1 MGADMSL
8 DVDMAFGADM
18 AFGVVGADVLG
29 GPRARGVPEA
39 SPMSFP
45 TSLQLPLPPSFPGHV
60 PAPQICYNSALMSDS
75 TLTHVRNIG
84 IVAHIDAG
92 KTTTTER
99 ILFYTGKI
107 HKTGEVHEG
116 DTTTDF
122 MIQEKERGITIQSA
136 AISCTWKDWAINI
149 IDTPGHVDFTMEVER
164 SLRVLDGAVCVFCA
178 VGGVQPQSETVWR
191 QADRYHVP
199 RVAFVNK
206 MDRMGADFGRVVEEI
221 RTKLRANAAP
231 VELPIGKEEGFKGV
245 VDLLEM
251 KGIVYDEASEG
262 KTFTVGEIPAELK
275 DDAELARAE
284 LCEKIADLDEGVMEA
299 YLERGDL
306 TADELRAAI
315 RRQVV
320 AGAFVPV
327 LCGTAF
333 KDKGIQPLLDAI
345 GLYLPAPTDRPPVEA
360 TDLKSGERVTRR
372 QDPAEPLAALVFKI
386 ATDPYVGRLYF
397 VRVYSGVLKKG
408 ANAFNPRTKKRER
421 VMKIVRLFADQQIEV
436 DHLAAGDIGAL
447 VGLKECTT
455 GDTLCAEMKP
465 LYLERITA
473 PQPVMFLAIEPKSGA
488 DKDKLVASMEQLAAE
503 DPTCQVRQD
512 EETGQ
517 TILSGM
523 GELHLEILV
532 DRLKREFK
540 CAANVGKPMVS
551 YVETVTAPALKEFT
565 FDRELG
571 GRRHAVT
578 LAIEIRPLERGKGVQ
593 VDVSRD
599 FRNALPDPKL
609 ADVVVQGLR
618 DGVATGVLA
627 RFPMTDLAVCA
638 VRCAL
643 VDPEISDEIAFRS
656 AAVMGFREA
665 AEAASPEFLEPIMKL
680 EITTPPE
687 SVGEVLGDL
696 NARRGTVLDMEQ
708 RGDMQIVHARVPM
721 AQMFGYSTA
730 IRSLTKGRASYSM
743 EPSDFALVPRNVREE
758 LLAR

>member
-1 MGADMSL
+1 
-8 DVDMAFGADM
+8 
-18 AFGVVGADVLG
+18 
-29 GPRARGVPEA
+29 
-39 SPMSFP
+39 
-45 TSLQLPLPPSFPGHV
+45 
-60 PAPQICYNSALMSDS
+60 MSDS

-122 MIQEKERGITIQSA
+122 MVQEKERGITIQSA

-191 QADRYHVP
+191 QANRYHVP

-231 VELPIGKEEGFKGV
+231 VELPIGKEEGFQGV

-262 KTFTVGEIPAELK
+262 KTFTVGEIPAGLK

-299 YLERGDL
+299 YLEKGDL

-360 TDLKSGERVTRR
+360 PDLKSGEQVTRR

-421 VMKIVRLFADQQIEV
+421 IMKIVRLFADQQIEV

-488 DKDKLVASMEQLAAE
+488 DKDKLVDSMEQLAAE

-551 YVETVTAPALKEFT
+551 YVETVTAPAVKAFT

-571 GRRHAVT
+571 GKRHAVT

-599 FRNALPDPKL
+599 FRNTLPDPKL

-638 VRCAL
+638 VRCTL

-665 AEAASPEFLEPIMKL
+665 AEAAAPEFLEPIMKL

-730 IRSLTKGRASYSM
+730 IRSLPKGRASYSM

>member
-1 MGADMSL
+1 
-8 DVDMAFGADM
+8 
-18 AFGVVGADVLG
+18 
-29 GPRARGVPEA
+29 
-39 SPMSFP
+39 
-45 TSLQLPLPPSFPGHV
+45 
-60 PAPQICYNSALMSDS
+60 MSDS

-122 MIQEKERGITIQSA
+122 MVQEKERGITIQSA

-231 VELPIGKEEGFKGV
+231 VELPIGKEEGFQGV

-262 KTFTVGEIPAELK
+262 KTFTVGEIPAGLK

-299 YLERGDL
+299 YLEKGDL

-360 TDLKSGERVTRR
+360 TDLKSGVKVTRR

-421 VMKIVRLFADQQIEV
+421 IMKIVRLFADQQIEV

-551 YVETVTAPALKEFT
+551 YVETVTAPAVKAFT

-571 GRRHAVT
+571 GKRHAVT

-599 FRNALPDPKL
+599 FRNTLPDPKL

-638 VRCAL
+638 VRCTL

-680 EITTPPE
+680 EITMPPE

>member
-1 MGADMSL
+1 
-8 DVDMAFGADM
+8 MA
-18 AFGVVGADVLG
+18 
-29 GPRARGVPEA
+29 
-39 SPMSFP
+39 
-45 TSLQLPLPPSFPGHV
+45 
-60 PAPQICYNSALMSDS
+60 DS
-75 TLTHVRNIG
+75 TLANVRNIG

-136 AISCTWKDWAINI
+136 AISCNWKDWAINI

-206 MDRMGADFGRVVEEI
+206 MDRMGADFNRVVEEM
-221 RTKLRANAAP
+221 RAKLKANAAP
-231 VELPIGKEEGFKGV
+231 IELPIGKEENFKGV
-245 VDLLEM
+245 IDLLEM

-262 KTFTVGEIPAELK
+262 KNFTVGDIPAELK

-284 LCEKIADLDEGVMEA
+284 LCEKVADLDEGVMEA
-299 YLERGDL
+299 YLENGDL

-315 RRQVV
+315 RRLVV
-320 AGAFVPV
+320 AGQFVPV

-333 KDKGIQPLLDAI
+333 KDKGIQPLLDAV
-345 GLYLPAPTDRPPVEA
+345 GLFLPAPTDRPPVEA
-360 TDLKSGERVTRR
+360 TDLKSGDKVMR
-372 QDPAEPLAALVFKI
+372 QHDAKEPLSALVFKI

-421 VMKIVRLFADQQIEV
+421 IMKIVRLFADQQIEV
-436 DHLAAGDIGAL
+436 DQLSAGDIGAI

-473 PQPVMFLAIEPKSGA
+473 PQPVMFMAIEPKSGA

-551 YVETVTAPALKEFT
+551 YVETITAPAMKEFS

-571 GRRHAVT
+571 GKRHAVT
-578 LAIEIRPLERGKGVQ
+578 LTLELKPLERGKGIQ

-599 FRNALPDPKL
+599 FKNAIPDPKL
-609 ADVVVQGLR
+609 ADIVMQGLN
-618 DGVATGVLA
+618 DGISTGVLA
-627 RFPMTDLAVCA
+627 RFPMTDLSVTA

-665 AEAASPEFLEPIMKL
+665 AEAAAPEFLEPIMKL

-730 IRSLTKGRASYSM
+730 IRSLTKGRAGYSM
-743 EPSDFALVPRNVREE
+743 EPSDFALVPRSVREE

>member
-1 MGADMSL
+1 MEDNA
-8 DVDMAFGADM
+8 
-18 AFGVVGADVLG
+18 
-29 GPRARGVPEA
+29 
-39 SPMSFP
+39 
-45 TSLQLPLPPSFPGHV
+45 
-60 PAPQICYNSALMSDS
+60 
-75 TLTHVRNIG
+75 TLANARNIG

-136 AISCTWKDWAINI
+136 AISCRWKDWDVNI

-191 QADRYHVP
+191 QADRYRVP
-199 RVAFVNK
+199 RIAFVNK
-206 MDRMGADFGRVVEEI
+206 MDRMGADFARVVEEM
-221 RTKLRANAAP
+221 RGRLRANAAAI
-231 VELPIGKEEGFKGV
+231 ELPIGREESFKGV
-245 VDLLEM
+245 VDLVEM

-262 KTFTVGEIPAELK
+262 RNFAVGDVPPEMK
-275 DDAELARAE
+275 DEAELARAE
-284 LCEKIADLDEGVMEA
+284 LCERVADLDEDVMEA
-299 YLERGDL
+299 YLENGDL
-306 TADELRAAI
+306 TPDELRGAM
-315 RRQVV
+315 RRLVV
-320 AGAFVPV
+320 AGRFVPV
-327 LCGTAF
+327 LCGSAF
-333 KDKGIQPLLDAI
+333 KDKGVQPLLDAV

-360 TDLKSGERVTRR
+360 TDLKSGETVTRR
-372 QDPAEPLAALVFKI
+372 HDAKEPLTALVFKI
-386 ATDPYVGRLYF
+386 ATDPYVGRLFF

-421 VMKIVRLFADQQIEV
+421 IMKIVRLFADQQIET
-436 DHLAAGDIGAL
+436 DQLSAGEIGAI
-447 VGLKECTT
+447 VGLKDCTT

-465 LYLERITA
+465 CYLERIVA
-473 PQPVMFLAIEPKSGA
+473 PQPVMFMAIEPKSGA

-540 CAANVGKPMVS
+540 CAANVGRPMVS
-551 YVETVTAPALKEFT
+551 YLETVTAPAMKEFT

-571 GRRHAVT
+571 GKRHAVT
-578 LAIEIRPLERGKGVQ
+578 MSIEVRPLERGKGVQ
-593 VDVSRD
+593 IDVARD
-599 FRNALPDPKL
+599 FLGALPDPKF
-609 ADVVVQGLR
+609 ADVVKQGLA
-618 DGVATGVLA
+618 DGVSTGVLA
-627 RFPMTDLAVCA
+627 RYPMTDIAVTA
-638 VRCAL
+638 VRCAI

-665 AEAASPEFLEPIMKL
+665 AESAAPEFLEPIMKL

-743 EPSDFALVPRNVREE
+743 EPSDFALVPRSVREE
-758 LLAR
+758 LLSR

>member
-1 MGADMSL
+1 
-8 DVDMAFGADM
+8 MA
-18 AFGVVGADVLG
+18 
-29 GPRARGVPEA
+29 
-39 SPMSFP
+39 
-45 TSLQLPLPPSFPGHV
+45 
-60 PAPQICYNSALMSDS
+60 DS
-75 TLTHVRNIG
+75 TLANVRNIG

-136 AISCTWKDWAINI
+136 AISCNWKDWAINI

-191 QADRYHVP
+191 QANRYHVP

-206 MDRMGADFGRVVEEI
+206 MDRMGADLNRVVEEM
-221 RTKLRANAAP
+221 RAKLKANAAP
-231 VELPIGKEEGFKGV
+231 IELPIGKEENFKGV
-245 VDLLEM
+245 IDLLEM

-262 KTFTVGEIPAELK
+262 KNFTVGDIPAELK

-284 LCEKIADLDEGVMEA
+284 LCEKVADLDEGVMEA
-299 YLERGDL
+299 YLENGDL

-315 RRQVV
+315 RRLVV
-320 AGAFVPV
+320 AGQFVPV

-333 KDKGIQPLLDAI
+333 KDKGIQPLLDAV
-345 GLYLPAPTDRPPVEA
+345 GLFLPAPTDRPPVEA
-360 TDLKSGERVTRR
+360 TDLKSGDKVMR
-372 QDPAEPLAALVFKI
+372 QHDAKEPLSALVFKI

-421 VMKIVRLFADQQIEV
+421 IMKIVRLFADQQIEV
-436 DHLAAGDIGAL
+436 DQLSAGDIGAI

-473 PQPVMFLAIEPKSGA
+473 PQPVMFMAIEPKSGA

-551 YVETVTAPALKEFT
+551 YVETITAPAMKEFS

-571 GRRHAVT
+571 GKRHAVT
-578 LAIEIRPLERGKGVQ
+578 LTLELKPLERGKGIQ

-599 FRNALPDPKL
+599 FKNAIPDPKL
-609 ADVVVQGLR
+609 ADIVMQGLN
-618 DGVATGVLA
+618 DGISTGVLA
-627 RFPMTDLAVCA
+627 RFPMTDLSVTA

-665 AEAASPEFLEPIMKL
+665 AEAAAPEFLEPIMKL

-743 EPSDFALVPRNVREE
+743 EPSDFALVPQTVRRE
-758 LLAR
+758 LLER

>member
-1 MGADMSL
+1 
-8 DVDMAFGADM
+8 
-18 AFGVVGADVLG
+18 
-29 GPRARGVPEA
+29 
-39 SPMSFP
+39 
-45 TSLQLPLPPSFPGHV
+45 
-60 PAPQICYNSALMSDS
+60 MSDS

-122 MIQEKERGITIQSA
+122 MVQEKERGITIQSA

-178 VGGVQPQSETVWR
+178 VGGVQPQSETVWC

-231 VELPIGKEEGFKGV
+231 VELPIGKEEGFQGV

-262 KTFTVGEIPAELK
+262 KTFTVGEIPAGLK

-299 YLERGDL
+299 YLEKGDL

-360 TDLKSGERVTRR
+360 TDLKSGAKVTRR

-421 VMKIVRLFADQQIEV
+421 IMKIVRLFADQQIEV

-571 GRRHAVT
+571 GKRHAVT

-599 FRNALPDPKL
+599 FRNTLPDPKL

-638 VRCAL
+638 VRCTL

-665 AEAASPEFLEPIMKL
+665 AEAAAPEFLEPIMKL

>member
-1 MGADMSL
+1 MDE
-8 DVDMAFGADM
+8 
-18 AFGVVGADVLG
+18 
-29 GPRARGVPEA
+29 EA
-39 SPMSFP
+39 
-45 TSLQLPLPPSFPGHV
+45 L
-60 PAPQICYNSALMSDS
+60 AK
-75 TLTHVRNIG
+75 VRNIG

-99 ILFYTGKI
+99 ILFYTQKI
-107 HKTGEVHEG
+107 HKHGDVHDG
-116 DTTTDF
+116 NTTTDF
-122 MIQEKERGITIQSA
+122 MVQERERGITIQSA
-136 AISCTWKDWAINI
+136 AISCAWKDWAINI

-206 MDRMGADFGRVVEEI
+206 MDRMGADFGRVLEEL
-221 RTKLRANAAP
+221 RTKLKANAAA
-231 VELPIGKEEGFKGV
+231 VELPIGKEDSFKGV
-245 VDLLEM
+245 IDLVEM
-251 KGIVYDEASEG
+251 KSIVYDEASEG
-262 KTFTVGEIPAELK
+262 KKFEVGDVPPEMK

-284 LCEKIADLDEGVMEA
+284 LCEKVADLDEGVMEA
-299 YLERGDL
+299 YLENGDL
-306 TADELRAAI
+306 TADELRGAM
-315 RRQVV
+315 RRLVV
-320 AGAFVPV
+320 AGQFVPV
-327 LCGTAF
+327 LCGSAF
-333 KDKGIQPLLDAI
+333 KDKGVQPLLDAV

-360 TDLKSGERVTRR
+360 TDLKSEQKVTRR
-372 QDPAEPLAALVFKI
+372 HDAKEPLTALVFKI
-386 ATDPYVGRLYF
+386 ATDPYVGRLFF

-421 VMKIVRLFADQQIEV
+421 IMKIVRLFADQQIEV
-436 DHLAAGDIGAL
+436 DQLSAGDIGAI

-465 LYLERITA
+465 CYLERIVA
-473 PQPVMFLAIEPKSGA
+473 PQPVMFMAIEPKSGA

-551 YVETVTAPALKEFT
+551 YVETVTAPAMKEFT

-571 GRRHAVT
+571 GKRHAVT
-578 LAIEIRPLERGKGVQ
+578 MSIEVKPLERGKGVN
-593 VDVSRD
+593 VDVSRA
-599 FRNALPDPKL
+599 FVNALPDPKL
-609 ADVVVQGLR
+609 ADVVKQGLL
-618 DGVATGVLA
+618 DGVSTGVLA
-627 RFPMTDLAVCA
+627 RYPMTDLEATA
-638 VRCAL
+638 VRCEI
-643 VDPEISDEIAFRS
+643 VDPEVSDEIAFRS

-730 IRSLTKGRASYSM
+730 VRSLTKGRASYSM